1 MADRHMLD
9 PRPSGL
15 DADAFVAAYGDVYE
29 HSPWIARLAHAAGLG
44 PEADTAE
51 GLAAKL
57 AAVFTAADRE
67 RQLEVLRAHPDLA
80 GKAAIRGELTA
91 DSSAEQAGAGL
102 DQCSPEEFARFQRLN
117 EAYRAR
123 FGFPFIMAV
132 RGRHR
137 REILEAFERRL
148 RNDRDTE
155 LATAVE
161 QVNRIALLRL
171 LARAGAG

>member
-1 MADRHMLD
+1 MADTHLLT
-9 PRPSGL
+9 PRPSSL
-15 DADAFVAAYGDVYE
+15 DADTFVASYGDVYE
-29 HSPWIARLAHAAGLG
+29 HSPWIARLAHEAGLG

-57 AAVFTAADRE
+57 AAVFNAADRE
-67 RQLEVLRAHPDLA
+67 RQLAVLLAHPDLA
-80 GKAAIRGELTA
+80 GKAAVRGELTA

-102 DQCSPEEFARFQRLN
+102 DQCSSEEFERFQRLN
-117 EAYRAR
+117 DAYRAR

-137 REILEAFERRL
+137 LEILEAFERRL
-148 RNDRDTE
+148 RHDRDTE

-171 LARAGAG
+171 QARAGAV